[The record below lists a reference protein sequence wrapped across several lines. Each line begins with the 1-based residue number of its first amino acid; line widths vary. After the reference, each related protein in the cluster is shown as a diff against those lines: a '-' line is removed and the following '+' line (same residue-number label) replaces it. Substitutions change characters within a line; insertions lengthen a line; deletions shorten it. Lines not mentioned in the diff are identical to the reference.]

1 MIVANIIKEDFLL
14 TIHHK
19 FRIIFATII

>member
-1 MIVANIIKEDFLL
+1 MIVANIIKGDFLL

-19 FRIIFATII
+19 FRIIFATIT